1 MTEYEMMKMINESGM
16 RPNIEDG
23 LELSGHYRFEG
34 ATVVKIVNLA
44 IADAEEKKKKA
55 RKKAKRFKRLYLEKC
70 MECDTLLKQMS
81 EMCSGN
87 ERGVKFIY

>member
-1 MTEYEMMKMINESGM
+1 MTEYEIKELLIANGVVGTTKLSYTD
-16 RPNIEDG
+16 EDG
-23 LELSGHYRFEG
+23 YKGDW
-34 ATVVKIVNLA
+34 VVEVVNLA
-44 IADAEEKKKKA
+44 IADSEEKKKKA

-87 ERGVKFIY
+87 ERGVKIIY

>member
-1 MTEYEMMKMINESGM
+1 MTEYEIKELLIANGVVGTTKLSYAD
-16 RPNIEDG
+16 EDG
-23 LELSGHYRFEG
+23 YKGDW
-34 ATVVKIVNLA
+34 VVEAVNLA

-87 ERGVKFIY
+87 ERGVKIIY

>member
-1 MTEYEMMKMINESGM
+1 MTEYEIKELLIANGVVGTTKLSYAD
-16 RPNIEDG
+16 EDG
-23 LELSGHYRFEG
+23 YKGDW
-34 ATVVKIVNLA
+34 VVEAVNLA

-81 EMCSGN
+81 EMCSEN
-87 ERGVKFIY
+87 ERGVKIIY

>member
-1 MTEYEMMKMINESGM
+1 MTEYEIKELLIANGVVGTTKLSYTD
-16 RPNIEDG
+16 EDG
-23 LELSGHYRFEG
+23 YKGDW
-34 ATVVKIVNLA
+34 VVEAVNLA

-87 ERGVKFIY
+87 ERGVKIIY

>member
-1 MTEYEMMKMINESGM
+1 MTEYEIKELLIANGVVGTTKLSYAD
-16 RPNIEDG
+16 EDG
-23 LELSGHYRFEG
+23 YKGDW
-34 ATVVKIVNLA
+34 VVEAVNLA
-44 IADAEEKKKKA
+44 IADADEKKKKA

-87 ERGVKFIY
+87 ERGVKIIY